1 MNIFNSSFILS
12 EKRYRWIDYD
22 KGISII
28 LVAYGHCLGILRSS
42 GANLDADPAFNY
54 LALFLYGFRM
64 PLFFIISGVF
74 VMGSLKRKG
83 LGGYVYG
90 RLNNILYPLFIW
102 GVIEV
107 SMQLLSNHARHQPA
121 NWGDYLYLLLDPRRL
136 GTGHFWYLNALFTIG
151 ALYAIFNVVLRFN
164 RVVQLVLGVV
174 LYGVSAY
181 IHLNNLQFGILT
193 DICQYYFF
201 FSLGAFTSP
210 ILLEQRNMDRFA
222 TWKVLIPLL
231 IIFLGMQYYITNIN
245 LTEGKGE
252 INYAE
257 HHYPLYYLIEALIG
271 CTLSVN
277 VSFLL
282 QKYDR
287 AKFIRI
293 IGYYSLFIYVMQIIV
308 MIIASIVLMR
318 VLKISNVPVLIAAV
332 LFSGTIIPI
341 VIYNICLRLNLWW
354 LFTFRKPV
362 KEMASLR
369 PRPAVE
375 EEQVVS

>member
-1 MNIFNSSFILS
+1 MNIFNSGFILS

-28 LVAYGHCLGILRSS
+28 LVAYGHCLSILRSS
-42 GANLDADPAFNY
+42 GANLDADPAFSY
-54 LALFLYGFRM
+54 VGLFLYGFRM

-83 LGGYVYG
+83 LGNYIYG

-107 SMQLLSNHARHQPA
+107 TIQLISNHARHQA
-121 NWGDYLYLLLDPRRL
+121 VNWGDYIYLLLDPRRL

-151 ALYAIFNVVLRFN
+151 ALYAIFNVVLKFSRI
-164 RVVQLVLGVV
+164 VQLALGAV
-174 LYGVSAY
+174 LYGISAY
-181 IHLNNLQFGILT
+181 IHLNDLQFGILT

-201 FSLGAFTSP
+201 FSLGAFMST
-210 ILLEQRNMDRFA
+210 ILLDQRTMDRFA
-222 TWKVLIPLL
+222 TWKILVPLL
-231 IIFLGMQYYITNIN
+231 VIFLGIQYYFTNIN

-257 HHYPLYYLIEALIG
+257 HHYPLFYLLEAMVG
-271 CTLSVN
+271 CILSVN

-282 QKYDR
+282 QKYDK
-287 AKFIRI
+287 AKFIRV

-308 MIIASIVLMR
+308 MIVASIVLMR
-318 VLKISNVPVLIAAV
+318 VLRITNVPVLIAVV

-341 VIYNICLRLNLWW
+341 AIYNICLRLNLWW
-354 LFTFRKPV
+354 LFTFKKPE
-362 KEMASLR
+362 KEIASLR
-369 PRPAVE
+369 RRPVVK
-375 EEQVVS
+375 EQEVVS